1 MRIYQEKNV
10 LEAAIERYEWAF
22 NTFDSIY
29 FSFSGGKDSSIMIQ
43 LADMVAQKMG
53 KQFDVLFIDLEAQ
66 FNYTI
71 DHVDELKELPS
82 IRDFYHIALP
92 MALRNAVTQFQP
104 KWICWDKEEEDKWI
118 RPLPEDSINI
128 NNNPFEFFH
137 EGMEFEEF
145 IVDFA
150 KWYSNKYGYTGSGI
164 GIRTQESINRWRT
177 LASDKKTTVDGHQWT
192 TVVKYGTT
200 ALNAVNFYPI
210 YDWTAED
217 DWAAVSQLD
226 LKYNEIYELMYKNG
240 LTIHE
245 QRLCQPFGDDQRN
258 GLDQYKALEY
268 ETWEKLL
275 DRVTGVNFGN
285 VYARTSA
292 LGNIK
297 SNKPNHLN
305 WEQYAIFL
313 LESLGI
319 YNRELMLH
327 YVEKIDK
334 FMKWYEKKE
343 GVSLQEI
350 PQEADKKQET
360 QKKVI
365 SWRRIA
371 RAIER
376 NDFYMKR
383 LSFSQNKSDEE
394 RLKRM
399 MNKYDNMLSVKNTND
414 KHLKE
419 FVEREVNTNE

>member
-1 MRIYQEKNV
+1 M
-10 LEAAIERYEWAF
+10 
-22 NTFDSIY
+22 
-29 FSFSGGKDSSIMIQ
+29 
-43 LADMVAQKMG
+43 
-53 KQFDVLFIDLEAQ
+53 
-66 FNYTI
+66 
-71 DHVDELKELPS
+71 
-82 IRDFYHIALP
+82 
-92 MALRNAVTQFQP
+92 
-104 KWICWDKEEEDKWI
+104 
-118 RPLPEDSINI
+118 
-128 NNNPFEFFH
+128 
-137 EGMEFEEF
+137 
-145 IVDFA
+145 
-150 KWYSNKYGYTGSGI
+150 
-164 GIRTQESINRWRT
+164 
-177 LASDKKTTVDGHQWT
+177 
-192 TVVKYGTT
+192 
-200 ALNAVNFYPI
+200 
-210 YDWTAED
+210 
-217 DWAAVSQLD
+217 
-226 LKYNEIYELMYKNG
+226 
-240 LTIHE
+240 
-245 QRLCQPFGDDQRN
+245 
-258 GLDQYKALEY
+258 DQYKALEY

-383 LSFSQNKSDEE
+383 LSFSQNKSD
-394 RLKRM
+394 
-399 MNKYDNMLSVKNTND
+399 
-414 KHLKE
+414 
-419 FVEREVNTNE
+419 

>member
-245 QRLCQPFGDDQRN
+245 QRLCQPFGDDN
-258 GLDQYKALEY
+258 GMD
-268 ETWEKLL
+268 WI
-275 DRVTGVNFGN
+275 
-285 VYARTSA
+285 
-292 LGNIK
+292 NIK
-297 SNKPNHLN
+297 RWNTKH
-305 WEQYAIFL
+305 
-313 LESLGI
+313 G
-319 YNRELMLH
+319 R
-327 YVEKIDK
+327 
-334 FMKWYEKKE
+334 
-343 GVSLQEI
+343 
-350 PQEADKKQET
+350 
-360 QKKVI
+360 
-365 SWRRIA
+365 
-371 RAIER
+371 
-376 NDFYMKR
+376 
-383 LSFSQNKSDEE
+383 SF
-394 RLKRM
+394 
-399 MNKYDNMLSVKNTND
+399 
-414 KHLKE
+414 
-419 FVEREVNTNE
+419 